1 GITRPTEVTRPV
13 LERYQRWLYHQYRKK
28 SGQPLSLRSQHSRL
42 SPLKAFFRYLA
53 RESLILYNPAAEL
66 ELPKLDKRLP
76 KHVLTAAEAEA
87 VINQPNIGDPLGL
100 RDRAILET
108 LYSTG
113 MRRSEVCGL
122 KLYDLDVER
131 GTVMVRLGKGRKDR
145 MIPIGDRA
153 VLWIEKY
160 LADARP
166 ALVVDPKED
175 VVFLTGQ
182 GEPLSPNRLTEIAR
196 QYAAAANI
204 GKLGACHLFRH
215 TIATLT
221 RSEERRVG
229 KALRRAGAT
238 APPSTCTSPR

>member
-1 GITRPTEVTRPV
+1 MARRGAKRPRSVARAGGQARDPQGMAACLESFLDWQRTKGYSEETIKNRLGYVSAFIAWCEERGITRPTEVTRPV

-76 KHVLTAAEAEA
+76 KHVLTTAEAEA

-100 RDRAILET
+100 RDRAIHET

-145 MIPIGDRA
+145 MIPIGERA

-166 ALVVDPKED
+166 ALVV
-175 VVFLTGQ
+175 
-182 GEPLSPNRLTEIAR
+182 
-196 QYAAAANI
+196 
-204 GKLGACHLFRH
+204 
-215 TIATLT
+215 
-221 RSEERRVG
+221 
-229 KALRRAGAT
+229 
-238 APPSTCTSPR
+238 